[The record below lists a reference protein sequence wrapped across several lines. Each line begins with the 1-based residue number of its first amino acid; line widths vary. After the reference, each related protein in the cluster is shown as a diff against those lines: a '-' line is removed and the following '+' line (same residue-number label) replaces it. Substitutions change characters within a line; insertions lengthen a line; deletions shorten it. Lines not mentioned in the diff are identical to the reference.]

1 LKHPPTRRRLRSVA
15 LLGALSLVG
24 LATMQSALSA
34 NAAPSA
40 ARGHVPAVGKY
51 EIRPH
56 EPVESS
62 PKKLLSASKSSG
74 LKRDLSAPVA
84 PGLPV
89 RGATGVRTRI
99 NGLSLMDQRLSNN
112 GNSFSL
118 EPPDQALCT
127 GNGYVVE
134 GVNNVFSIY
143 STSGAKLSGNQSY
156 DPFWNHGV
164 DEVTRAP
171 DGTPTR
177 YGPFMSDPRCYYDP
191 QVKRFFM
198 TELQLGTKP
207 STGDFTGTSAIR
219 IAVSKTSKPS
229 TDASD
234 WHLYSI
240 NTRNDGTQGTPSG
253 HTGCPCFGDQP
264 LIGADKYG
272 FFITTNE
279 FPIFKSGFNGAQ
291 MYAMDKVALTQG
303 HLKLQRIE
311 ANNPPLAEGV
321 AYSVQPATSPTAADW
336 STAANGTEYF
346 MSAFDFAATEG
357 TATFDNRIATW
368 AMTNTRSLTTGTPN
382 VHVSNTTLHSEVYGQ
397 PPVARQKE
405 GPTPL
410 GDALKEKENRIDT
423 NDDRMQQVVYAGGK
437 LWSGLNTALKNSA
450 ARPAHAGIAYF
461 VVSPHASASGVTAS
475 IAHQGYVA
483 VAGNQV
489 MYPAIGVAPGGAA
502 TMVFTLTGQD
512 YFPSAADI
520 HLAPSG
526 ALSSSVQLV
535 KAGTKPA
542 DGFTGYKAEGG
553 DGVERWGDY
562 SAAVGTPDGSV
573 WIATEYIPG
582 TFGYPDFFANW
593 GTYSA
598 RVSP

>member
-1 LKHPPTRRRLRSVA
+1 MKHPPSRRRLRSVA

-34 NAAPSA
+34 NAVS
-40 ARGHVPAVGKY
+40 ARGHVPVVGKY

-74 LKRDLSAPVA
+74 TKSTLSAPVV
-84 PGLPV
+84 PGLRV
-89 RGATGVRTRI
+89 SGASGIRTRI
-99 NGLSLMDQRLSNN
+99 NGLSLKDQRLSNN

-156 DPFWNHGV
+156 DPFWNHGA
-164 DEVTRAP
+164 DEATRAP
-171 DGTPTR
+171 DGTITR

-191 QVKRFFM
+191 QLKRFFM

-229 TDASD
+229 TDASG

-240 NTRNDGTQGTPSG
+240 NVRNDGKGGTAS
-253 HTGCPCFGDQP
+253 HTGCPCLGDQP

-272 FFITTNE
+272 FYVTTNE
-279 FPIFKSGFNGAQ
+279 FPIFKAGFNGAQ
-291 MYAMDKVALTQG
+291 MYAMDKAALANGT
-303 HLKLQRIE
+303 LKLQRFE
-311 ANNPPLAEGV
+311 AVNPPLDEGV
-321 AYSVQPATSPTAADW
+321 AYSVQPATSPTASDW
-336 STAANGTEYF
+336 SDAANGTEYF

-368 AMTNTRSLTTGTPN
+368 AMTNTRSLTTRTPD

-397 PPVARQKE
+397 PPVARQKD

-410 GDALKEKENRIDT
+410 GDFLKEKENRLDT
-423 NDDRMQQVVYAGGK
+423 NDDRMQQVVYADGK

-461 VVSPHASASGVTAS
+461 VVSPHSSASGVTAT

-489 MYPAIGVAPGGAA
+489 MFPAIGVAPNGGA

-520 HLAPSG
+520 HVAASG
-526 ALSSSVQLV
+526 ALSSSVQVV

-582 TFGYPDFFANW
+582 TFGYPDFIANW
-593 GTYSA
+593 GTYVA
-598 RVSP
+598 QVSP

>member
-1 LKHPPTRRRLRSVA
+1 MKHPPSRRRLRSVA

-34 NAAPSA
+34 NAVS

-62 PKKLLSASKSSG
+62 PKKLLSASKTSG
-74 LKRDLSAPVA
+74 TKGALSAPVA
-84 PGLPV
+84 SGLPV

-127 GNGYVVE
+127 GNGYVLE

-164 DEVTRAP
+164 AEATRKP
-171 DGTPTR
+171 DGTIVR
-177 YGPFMSDPRCYYDP
+177 YGPFISDPRCYYDP
-191 QVKRFFM
+191 QLKRFFM

-219 IAVSKTSKPS
+219 IAVSKSSKPS

-272 FFITTNE
+272 FYITTNE

-291 MYAMDKVALTQG
+291 MYAMDKAALAKG

-311 ANNPPLAEGV
+311 ANNPPLDEGV
-321 AYSVQPATSPTAADW
+321 AYSVQPATSPTASDW

-368 AMTNTRSLTTGTPN
+368 AMTNTRSLTTGTPD
-382 VHVSNTTLHSEVYGQ
+382 VRVSNTTLHSEVYGQ
-397 PPVARQKE
+397 PPVARQKD

-410 GDALKEKENRIDT
+410 GDALKEKENRLDT
-423 NDDRMQQVVYAGGK
+423 NDDRMQQVVYADGK
-437 LWSGLNTALKNSA
+437 LWSGLNTAVKNTE

-489 MYPAIGVAPGGAA
+489 MYPAIGVAPGGSA
-502 TMVFTLTGQD
+502 TMVFTLAGQD

-520 HLAPSG
+520 HLARSG

-582 TFGYPDFFANW
+582 TFGYPDFVANW
-593 GTYSA
+593 GTYVA
-598 RVSP
+598 QVAP